1 MRKNFPSTNII
12 LNIFY
17 LGGKLWFADLFHAQ
31 PTRRWLNFHGRWGH
45 FFEPSSLRDFATHVR
60 PVRFRTLMPNY
71 ISWIF
76 IHNHIFNTLLSN
88 PLRFNLESWDYQN
101 NFREFLKRPCMT
113 TYLSHKNRQQHHT
126 YRNLI
131 IRNIFRLSIFS
142 L

>member
-60 PVRFRTLMPNY
+60 PARFRTLMPNY
-71 ISWIF
+71 ISLILILQSYF
-76 IHNHIFNTLLSN
+76 QYYTAQSN
-88 PLRFNLESWDYQN
+88 PLIIFNLKFWSWDYQN
-101 NFREFLKRPCMT
+101 NSREFLKWPCMT
-113 TYLSHKNRQQHHT
+113 TYHTRIDSVGARASH
-126 YRNLI
+126 L
-131 IRNIFRLSIFS
+131 
-142 L
+142 